1 VRERRQRGFA
11 FHFVE
16 RHPAGLILKYS
27 FRVAKLVPAT
37 CPKCGGNVHLDPAQE
52 FVTCQ
57 YCGAS
62 SFVQTQKRPVTQYVH
77 AQAMP
82 VIHVPHAVGLLS
94 GCSGAIAVIA
104 GLLGVGGAIAGI
116 AAAYFATSAATAVT
130 APFVPSPAATPTS
143 GADTTSDAPSGPLV
157 EEDYFADATLMKA
170 RYAKVL
176 GKPIMAKQLVLMQYY
191 ATLEAQDPKN
201 HEHVD
206 SYKLWANKVER
217 PQPVRLSGSDKQQLQ
232 QALFSLDNVDFRLVS
247 TLIKRA
253 LADLKLEEGKVSNVI
268 LERDGSSPGHEPIW
282 RVYVM
287 GSRDNGFV
295 EFSVTGEKKRSA
307 Q

>member
-1 VRERRQRGFA
+1 VQ
-11 FHFVE
+11 
-16 RHPAGLILKYS
+16 
-27 FRVAKLVPAT
+27 
-37 CPKCGGNVHLDPAQE
+37 LDPDRE

-57 YCGAS
+57 FCGAS

-82 VIHVPHAVGLLS
+82 VIHVPHVQR
-94 GCSGAIAVIA
+94 GCVGAIAVVG

-116 AAAYFATSAATAVT
+116 LVAYFASSAASAVT
-130 APFVPSPAATPTS
+130 PTLSPPAHAATPD
-143 GADTTSDAPSGPLV
+143 GATAPDEPTGPLV
-157 EEDYFADATLMKA
+157 EEDYFADGTLAKKRYEAT
-170 RYAKVL
+170 L

-217 PQPVRLSGSDKQQLQ
+217 PVPVRLGSDKQQLQ
-232 QALFSLDNVDFRLVS
+232 ELLFSLDSVDFTLVS
-247 TLIKRA
+247 KLIKRA
-253 LADLKLEEGKVSNVI
+253 LGELKIEEGKVSNVI
-268 LERDGSSPGHEPIW
+268 LERDATTPQHPPIW

-295 EFSVTGEKKRSA
+295 EFSVTGEKRRSFP
-307 Q
+307 